1 MKEKG
6 KKYSHGPP
14 DKDGA
19 SDMFQ
24 NRPVGCWQATHIC
37 SENDEWAEHSAS
49 EFTLSYF
56 ESCHQNLVIFYLL
69 NFLPMFL
76 PLQQH
81 AACQKSLETPS
92 SFLHEQ
98 DYPLANPLHH
108 PNQTYDQNHCQSL
121 SC

>member
-1 MKEKG
+1 MEPMTWSKIVLLGAG
-6 KKYSHGPP
+6 KQLIFVQK
-14 DKDGA
+14 
-19 SDMFQ
+19 
-24 NRPVGCWQATHIC
+24 
-37 SENDEWAEHSAS
+37 NDESAEHSAS

-56 ESCHQNLVIFYLL
+56 ESCHQNLVIFSLL

-98 DYPLANPLHH
+98 DYPLANLPHH